1 MKLKWIMP
9 AALLCIAAV
18 GTNAQAGDIAVGIK
32 ASTLGISGEVV
43 TNVVPMLLN
52 ARLQL
57 NGFNYNK
64 TITDT
69 TVRYDAALKL
79 RSAGILA
86 DLYPFAGK
94 FRISAGLYYNGN
106 KFNVTGV
113 PSVAQNF
120 TINNTVYNTANIG
133 SVNGTVDF
141 NKFAPY
147 LGIGWGDSVSA
158 GSPLGFSF
166 ELGALYQ
173 GKPKTT
179 LTTSKSLANPT
190 AQALLGSNIAAEK
203 KKLDDSLN
211 NFKFYPVISLGINYK
226 F

>member
-1 MKLKWIMP
+1 VKLKWMMP
-9 AALLCIAAV
+9 TALLCLTSV
-18 GTNAQAGDIAVGIK
+18 GQTAQAGDIAVGVK

-43 TNVVPMLLN
+43 TNVIPMLLN
-52 ARLQL
+52 ARFQL

-69 TVRYDAALKL
+69 TVRYDASLKL
-79 RSAGILA
+79 LSAGLLA
-86 DLYPFAGK
+86 DFYPFAGK
-94 FRISAGLYYNGN
+94 FRITGGMYYNGN
-106 KFNVTGV
+106 KFDIKGV
-113 PSVAQNF
+113 PSAAQSF
-120 TINNTVYNTANIG
+120 TFNNTLYNTNAGNQIG
-133 SVNGTVDF
+133 SVNGQIDF

-158 GSPLGFSF
+158 GSPFGFSF

-179 LTTSKSLANPT
+179 LTTSRSVAGLAT
-190 AQALLGSNIAAEK
+190 DIAVEK
-203 KKLDDSLN
+203 KKLDDSLS
-211 NFKFYPVISLGINYK
+211 NFKFYPVIALGINYK